1 MKARLIR
8 GVWLAVAVLAAAA
21 LDGAI
26 PADDPVQ
33 RQSGGLV
40 ARDGLGRMLIVNRQ
54 KRVPA
59 RTVQMKAEYLSRL
72 LGIRV
77 DVSENA
83 EADATVTVALVEGP
97 DVAVAN
103 GRRSGAVDV
112 GTLDEADLART
123 FNQAFARV
131 ATGLFV
137 PEGREMRCGRAE
149 IEAVFAGESFTTR
162 ASEEV
167 RRLLPEVGFAPA
179 VVTTYRTACREGWAP
194 EPVND
199 LQRAIRAEVLAEK
212 ERGPTNP
219 ILILPPGKVKRLKD

>member
-1 MKARLIR
+1 MKTRLIR
-8 GVWLAVAVLAAAA
+8 GALVVAAA
-21 LDGAI
+21 LATVALYGTMPTDN
-26 PADDPVQ
+26 PVQ
-33 RQSGGLV
+33 RQTGGLV
-40 ARDGLGRMLIVNRQ
+40 VRDGWGRMVIVNRQ
-54 KRVPA
+54 KRISA

-77 DVSENA
+77 DVLGKVED
-83 EADATVTVALVEGP
+83 DATVTIALVEGS
-97 DVAVAN
+97 DVAVAD
-103 GRRSGAVDV
+103 GRRYGTVDV
-112 GTLDEADLART
+112 GTLDETNLARS
-123 FNQAFARV
+123 FNKAFARV
-131 ATGLFV
+131 ATRLFV
-137 PEGREMRCGRAE
+137 PEGREMQCGRAE

-167 RRLLPEVGFAPA
+167 RRLLPDAGFSPA

-219 ILILPPGKVKRLKD
+219 ILILPPNARRK